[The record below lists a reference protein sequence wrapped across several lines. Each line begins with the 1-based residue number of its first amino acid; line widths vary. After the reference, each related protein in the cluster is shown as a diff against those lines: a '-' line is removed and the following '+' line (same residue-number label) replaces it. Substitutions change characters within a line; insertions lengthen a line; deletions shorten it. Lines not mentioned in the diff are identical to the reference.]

1 MAKKTEKHVSE
12 SGKAWLKKEMRP
24 YHGRVFFL
32 TALTVLSTSL
42 SLAFAYMVRYLINSA
57 SADKPKEL
65 LVFALVL
72 LGLLLLRICIQT
84 VSGYL
89 SEKLRA
95 KIVAE
100 LRVKAFS
107 KILRSDYAKVQ
118 TYHSG
123 ELLNRLTTDIQEVA
137 TDTVGL
143 APAIVGMVVQ
153 CLGAIAAL
161 LTIDPLFTG
170 IYVVCG
176 AIFGGISAAFRR
188 QFKKHQKEVLEA
200 DGNTRSF
207 MQEGVSSVMTL
218 KAYGAEEKTT
228 EKAKNYAN
236 VYYAKRMK
244 RNVLR
249 SSMNAVFS
257 LLSNFGLIFAVVWC
271 SIDVLNGNSDYGSI
285 LSVILLL
292 MQLQHPFSAFSSL
305 IPVYYSQMA
314 SGERLSELDA
324 LPCEMIANTN
334 ENSEAVY
341 REMREISFENVAFTY
356 GRESV
361 LTDACGVI
369 KKGEIVC
376 LTGASGSG
384 KSTIFKLLLNLYSP
398 TQGDI
403 RLKGDYAQEN
413 GMSLTAQ
420 ERSLFAYVPQGNFLF
435 SGTIYE
441 NLTFFADKKENED
454 LNIRVEKA
462 LQTACAEFVY
472 ELPQGLQTP
481 LNENGGGLSE
491 GQTQRL
497 AVARAILSDRPILLL
512 DEATSALDG
521 ETESRLLEN
530 IRALKDKTC
539 LIVTHRP
546 AALNIADRILTVE
559 NGKIIENKK

>member
-84 VSGYL
+84 LSGYL

-143 APAIVGMVVQ
+143 APAIVGMLVQ

-384 KSTIFKLLLNLYSP
+384 KSTIFKLLLNVYSP

-413 GMSLTAQ
+413 GMPLTAQ

-559 NGKIIENKK
+559 DGKIIENKK

>member
-207 MQEGVSSVMTL
+207 MQEGVYSVMTL

-384 KSTIFKLLLNLYSP
+384 KSTIFKLLLNVYAP

>member
-384 KSTIFKLLLNLYSP
+384 KSTIFKLLLNVYSP

-413 GMSLTAQ
+413 GMPLTAQ

-559 NGKIIENKK
+559 DGKIIENKK

>member
-84 VSGYL
+84 LSGYL

-143 APAIVGMVVQ
+143 APAIVGMLVQ

-361 LTDACGVI
+361 LADACGVI

-384 KSTIFKLLLNLYSP
+384 KSTIFKLLLNVYAP

>member
-84 VSGYL
+84 LSGYL

-384 KSTIFKLLLNLYSP
+384 KSTIFKLLLNVYSP

-413 GMSLTAQ
+413 GMPLTAQ

-559 NGKIIENKK
+559 DGKIIENKK